1 MGLGVVLDGIGAN
14 PDGRVERAKGERLTA
29 TLLVAERAPTAR
41 VDCRRAFRNMI
52 RELPGDN

>member
-1 MGLGVVLDGIGAN
+1 MSVEAVGDGIGA
-14 PDGRVERAKGERLTA
+14 DSGGREVRELTA
-29 TLLVAERAPTAR
+29 TLLVAEMAPTAR